1 MSDTGRVE
9 ITRLAPDQWSA
20 YRQVRLAA
28 LAEAP
33 YAFSSTLDRE
43 LGLGE
48 HNWRQRIES
57 SATFLAWVDGEPV
70 GTATG
75 LANKAGQDHDIAGSW
90 QLVAMWVNPQVRG
103 TTLAGQL
110 VEAVARHARSEGA
123 PALTLWVTD
132 VNARARAFYLRLGF
146 RPTGVR
152 EPVRATE
159 PDHTEE
165 LMIRDLGGT
174 AGG

>member
-1 MSDTGRVE
+1 MSDTGRIE
-9 ITRLAPDQWSA
+9 IARLVPDQWSA

-43 LGLGE
+43 RGLDE
-48 HNWRQRIES
+48 QNWRQRIES
-57 SATFLAWVDGEPV
+57 AATFMAWLDGEPV

-75 LANKAGQDHDIAGSW
+75 RVNKPGQDYDVAGSW
-90 QLVAMWVNPQVRG
+90 QLVAMWVDPQARG
-103 TTLAGQL
+103 TTVAGQL

-146 RPTGVR
+146 RPTGVH
-152 EPVRATE
+152 ELVRPTE

-165 LMIRDLGGT
+165 LMIRDLGGM